1 MRNWQSKNYTVA
13 ILCTSRGRGENLAG
27 VLVDKGIRARFIGDD
42 ANKANFNK
50 GETVIIKGELNKGFE
65 YPEIDFV
72 LVSDREIFE
81 TKKSRSRRKVEN
93 ANRIKNYTDTLYIKR
108 TVSVNIWVQRKWLSA
123 V

>member
-1 MRNWQSKNYTVA
+1 MYEDLRNWQSKNYTVA

-27 VLVDKGIRARFIGDD
+27 VLVDKGIRARFISDD

-65 YPEIDFV
+65 YPEI
-72 LVSDREIFE
+72 
-81 TKKSRSRRKVEN
+81 
-93 ANRIKNYTDTLYIKR
+93 NYTKR